1 MSKSIRQKDN
11 LYLRKIEALTYGQG
25 QMIDSYNSG
34 LNIIASG
41 CAGTGKTFIACYLA
55 LKSLFANEQRQII
68 FVRSTVQTRD
78 LGFLPGSV
86 EEKILPFFEIYK
98 DHVNFLADS
107 GTAWDSL
114 TKKGSIK
121 LEPTAFLRGATWNDA
136 IIIVDESQN
145 FTRHELYSVLSRLG
159 KNSRILILGDS
170 RQTDLNKGSSSEY
183 LRHLSD
189 RMYKYFDVVN
199 FTYEDIVRS
208 AFCKQLIIAD
218 ADIL

>member
-1 MSKSIRQKDN
+1 MSKSTRQKDN

-25 QMIDSYNSG
+25 QMIDSYNTG
-34 LNIIASG
+34 LNIVASG

-55 LKSLFANEQRQII
+55 LKSLFASEQRQII

-121 LEPTAFLRGATWNDA
+121 LEPTAFLRGATWNDT
-136 IIIVDESQN
+136 IIIVDEYQN

-159 KNSRILILGDS
+159 KNSRVLILGDI
-170 RQTDLNKGSSSEY
+170 RQTDLTKGSSFGY

-189 RMYKYFDVVN
+189 RMYKYFDAVN
-199 FTYEDIVRS
+199 FTSEDIVRS